1 MDFRR
6 IRVIGDTRLTQFPLP
21 RARLGRQDM
30 AGKCMPAL
38 DFAGTRLFEPFGRT
52 LMGLQLWHIK
62 FPGFA
67 GAATSRDDL

>member
-30 AGKCMPAL
+30 TGKCMPAF
-38 DFAGTRLFEPFGRT
+38 DFAGARLLETFSRT
-52 LMGLQLWHIK
+52 LVSL
-62 FPGFA
+62 
-67 GAATSRDDL
+67 